1 MGRTVK
7 DFDILDGEIK
17 LKYKRAIMAKE
28 SLVNNGLKII
38 HDKLGLTKP
47 LTTHIA
53 RHTFARLAKE
63 VHLDNSLV
71 QGLLKHSSLSTTEK
85 YMGRFS
91 TDAQDE
97 ALKAVFKPMAPEMM
111 RKKELLDQLAE
122 FSEEELEKIL
132 AKQKKKKK
140 TK

>member
-1 MGRTVK
+1 M
-7 DFDILDGEIK
+7 K
-17 LKYKRAIMAKE
+17 LKYKRAIMSKE

-63 VHLDNSLV
+63 VHLYNSLV

-97 ALKAVFKPMAPEMM
+97 ALKAVFQPMAPEMM
-111 RKKELLDQLAE
+111 RKKDILNRLAE
-122 FSEEELEKIL
+122 LSLEELEALL
-132 AKQKKKKK
+132 AIHKEKQASK
-140 TK
+140 

>member
-1 MGRTVK
+1 MS
-7 DFDILDGEIK
+7 
-17 LKYKRAIMAKE
+17 KE

-97 ALKAVFKPMAPEMM
+97 ALKAVFQPMAPEMM
-111 RKKELLDQLAE
+111 RKKDILNRLAE
-122 FSEEELEKIL
+122 LSLEELEALL
-132 AKQKKKKK
+132 AIHKEKQASK
-140 TK
+140 